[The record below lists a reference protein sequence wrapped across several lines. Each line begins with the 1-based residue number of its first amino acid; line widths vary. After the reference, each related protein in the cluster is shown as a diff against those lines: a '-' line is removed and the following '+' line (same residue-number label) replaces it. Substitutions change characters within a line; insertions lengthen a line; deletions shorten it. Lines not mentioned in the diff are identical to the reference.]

1 MYVYSTKKEPN
12 VPKFSSD
19 WNDVKVLKDD
29 GELAFFKKV
38 GDIVEGNDYIASKF
52 ADYVAPQ
59 AEQTKPAEKWCAAT
73 QSLTIYKNDKG
84 YFTRKCKKV
93 NDEWKALFIP
103 VYFQGDVTP
112 PEGEKNK
119 VVADLHW
126 GVAGTESLKAVI
138 IIDKIHTEGDL
149 PF

>member
-12 VPKFSSD
+12 VPSFIENWSD
-19 WNDVKVLKDD
+19 LSQMKDR

-38 GDIVEGNDYIASKF
+38 SDVTEGTAYIATKF
-52 ADYVAPQ
+52 ADHVAPQ
-59 AEQTKPAEKWCAAT
+59 AEQTKPAEKWCMAT

-103 VYFQGDVTP
+103 VYFSSDVTP
-112 PEGEKNK
+112 PEGEKNR
-119 VVADLHW
+119 VAVDLHW
-126 GVAGTESLKAVI
+126 SVAGTETLKAVI
-138 IIDKIHTEGDL
+138 IIDKIHAEGDL